1 MCSIVG
7 LQGKFKGNDLI
18 KMLGASKNRG
28 PDSTGIYLDNVIS
41 NIDLDDF
48 SDDND
53 YEIALG
59 HNLLDVYDLYDRKS
73 MPQPV
78 KVDNL
83 VLVLNGALY
92 NFATIRNFL
101 KKVGVEDEINSD
113 ADALLYLIDFYNS
126 GDLLKA
132 IQMSLKLIDGDYA
145 FAVFDGENL
154 ALVRDPL
161 GVKPLFYAESDELC
175 AFASARDSLY
185 ELGFEEIQTLL
196 PEHILFNWNDVA
208 PAQAVYEKI
217 MEVDEIKL
225 NKLLKLSVSKRV
237 EGLYEV
243 GVIFSGGVDS
253 AGDIMQQKA

>member
-18 KMLGASKNRG
+18 KMLKASKNRG
-28 PDSTGIYLDNVIS
+28 PDSTGVYLGDVIL

-53 YEIALG
+53 YEIAFG

-101 KKVGVEDEINSD
+101 KKVGVEDEISSD
-113 ADALLYLIDFYNS
+113 VEALLYLIDQGLIYGFI
-126 GDLLKA
+126 GLDLKG
-132 IQMSLKLIDGDYA
+132 QN
-145 FAVFDGENL
+145 FRHHGEPRN
-154 ALVRDPL
+154 
-161 GVKPLFYAESDELC
+161 
-175 AFASARDSLY
+175 
-185 ELGFEEIQTLL
+185 
-196 PEHILFNWNDVA
+196 
-208 PAQAVYEKI
+208 
-217 MEVDEIKL
+217 
-225 NKLLKLSVSKRV
+225 
-237 EGLYEV
+237 
-243 GVIFSGGVDS
+243 
-253 AGDIMQQKA
+253 